1 MRENVGRGLFMK
13 QLHRILAS
21 LVFTIVAA
29 SVWAANDRNQVTPVE
44 NEMPPTPR
52 GVYEIAKVSAAPVA
66 VFQARPRYPFELR
79 RAKIGGEA
87 IILFTVA
94 KDGTV
99 QDAMVLRATDVRFGE
114 AALEAVRKWK
124 FHAAKLDG
132 ADVDCRMS
140 VPIVFTL
147 NEH

>member
-1 MRENVGRGLFMK
+1 MK
-13 QLHRILAS
+13 QLPRILAS
-21 LVFTIVAA
+21 LVFA
-29 SVWAANDRNQVTPVE
+29 SLPVTVWAASDRNQITPVE

-52 GVYEIAKVSAAPVA
+52 GVFELAKVSTPPAA

-99 QDAMVLRATDVRFGE
+99 QDAMVLRATDVRFGA
-114 AALEAVRKWK
+114 AALEAVLKWK